1 MPEMQYCNDEGVML
15 ETDTIKDREI
25 NLLRGISYVFSI
37 LSYLQDEPVC
47 KRCNSFV
54 AVLDSAREKF
64 VDIEKDVNKNR
75 NMPQEIRKMLMIIY
89 GVLADLKISDN
100 PVRQKNA
107 GNCGLPSGFCF
118 AKSTVAFYEGIEKSI
133 SNKEELRNN
142 G

>member
-1 MPEMQYCNDEGVML
+1 ML
-15 ETDTIKDREI
+15 ETETIKDREI
-25 NLLRGISYVFSI
+25 NSLRGISYVFSI

-47 KRCNSFV
+47 KRCKSFLD
-54 AVLDSAREKF
+54 VLDSAREKF

-75 NMPQEIRKMLMIIY
+75 DMPQEIRKMLMIIY

-118 AKSTVAFYEGIEKSI
+118 AESAGAFYEEIEKSI
-133 SNKEELRNN
+133 SKKEELRNN

>member
-1 MPEMQYCNDEGVML
+1 ML

>member
-1 MPEMQYCNDEGVML
+1 ML
-15 ETDTIKDREI
+15 ETETIKDREI
-25 NLLRGISYVFSI
+25 NSLRGISYVFSI

-47 KRCNSFV
+47 KRCKSFLD
-54 AVLDSAREKF
+54 VLDSAREKF

-75 NMPQEIRKMLMIIY
+75 DMPQEIRKMLMIIY

-100 PVRQKNA
+100 PVRQKDA

-118 AKSTVAFYEGIEKSI
+118 AKSAVAFYEDIEKVI
-133 SNKEELRNN
+133 SKKEELRNN